1 MLRQVKR
8 LRSSDRLL
16 ELLEELAGAHG
27 QTLTALSQRL
37 DLPKPTV
44 LRLLRSLEERGWV
57 ARLPGG
63 GYCLGQRFLAVA
75 QQSTGRDSVLR
86 CASPHMIALRDALN
100 ETVSLLSVTGTSRVC
115 MLEFPSGQPLRYVH
129 DVGSQGP
136 LHAGASGKILLAF
149 GPDELRQAVFARPLE
164 RYTGQTFTDVAEMD
178 AELARIRAA
187 GWAMSQGE
195 RSEGSVAVA
204 VPLRDPQSGRVHSLT
219 VFAPHVRFRD
229 ESRPAWVEQMNQCAR
244 AIEVAAGSSTEV
256 EPHA

>member
-1 MLRQVKR
+1 M
-8 LRSSDRLL
+8 RSSDRLL

-27 QTLTALSQRL
+27 QTLTALSGRL

-57 ARLPGG
+57 AHLPDG
-63 GYCLGQRFLAVA
+63 GYCLGQRFLTVA
-75 QQSTGRDSVLR
+75 QQAIGRDSVLQ
-86 CASPHMIALRDALN
+86 CAPLHMIALRDALD

-136 LHAGASGKILLAF
+136 LHAGASGKVLLAF
-149 GPDELRQAVFARPLE
+149 GPDELRQAVLSRTLE
-164 RYTGQTFTDVAEMD
+164 RYTEQTFTDVAEME
-178 AELARIRAA
+178 AELAGIRAA

-219 VFAPHVRFRD
+219 VFAPQVRFRA
-229 ESRPAWVEQMNQCAR
+229 EFRPAWVEQMNECAR
-244 AIEVAAGSSTEV
+244 AIEIAAGSSTEV
-256 EPHA
+256 DQNA